1 MNVPLTNDNQ
11 VTQDSKKHKTTTGA
25 RPRRTAYR
33 FKLERAARPGRSLTG
48 RLSMNNAL
56 LNLYVK
62 FQGLKNE
69 DGQDLVEYAL
79 LVALIALVCV
89 TGVSN
94 VASAVNTVFSNISSS
109 LA

>member
-1 MNVPLTNDNQ
+1 MN
-11 VTQDSKKHKTTTGA
+11 
-25 RPRRTAYR
+25 RT
-33 FKLERAARPGRSLTG
+33 
-48 RLSMNNAL
+48 L
-56 LNLYVK
+56 LKVYVQL
-62 FQGLKNE
+62 QGLISD